1 MKLYSPTSI
10 GLAVCS
16 QTTQPNDSNV
26 GLAVCNLSDQISDTG
41 TSARV
46 LIIPDGLFSGHDGRP
61 KDVESGHWLMD
72 AAAFQFL
79 QLHAE
84 QRPNDYLF
92 DYEHQTLH
100 KEKNG
105 QPAPAAGWFKPDAL
119 QYVPGEGVYAEN
131 VEWTDKAVS
140 AIRAKEYRYVS
151 PVFLYDTITGRVLK
165 LLHVAL
171 TNDPAILGM
180 DEVAIL
186 NSQFTQFGVPPM
198 NEAQKLLTALGV
210 TVDGDVTDAHI
221 TQGQAAIEK
230 IKQEAQTAQAAL
242 TAQQDKQQTV
252 DLSKYVPIESYNAL
266 HTQYVALSA
275 EHQVTTVDA
284 EIDKA
289 KQDGRIIEAEVD
301 YFKKLGEQQGVAA
314 LTTMLETRKP
324 IAALTTQQTK
334 QTQTPPEDKKKGL
347 AALTAD
353 DKYAADQLGMSHQE
367 FADAK
372 EEK

>member
-1 MKLYSPTSI
+1 MKPYSPTSI
-10 GLAVCS
+10 GLAVCN
-16 QTTQPNDSNV
+16 QTAPSDSNV

-61 KDVESGHWLMD
+61 TDVESGHWLMD
-72 AAAFQFL
+72 DTAFQFL
-79 QLHAE
+79 QAHAQ

-92 DYEHQTLH
+92 DYEHQTLN

-105 QPAPAAGWFKPDAL
+105 QPAPAAGWFKPGAL
-119 QYVPGEGVYAEN
+119 QYVQGEGVYAEN
-131 VEWTDKAVS
+131 VDWTDKAAS
-140 AIRAKEYRYVS
+140 AIRAKEYRFVS

-198 NEAQKLLTALGV
+198 NEAQQLLKALGV
-210 TVDGDVTDAHI
+210 TVDGDVTEAHI

-266 HTQYVALSA
+266 HTQYVALSTQ
-275 EHQVTTVDA
+275 HQVTTVDA

-289 KQDGRIIEAEVD
+289 RQDGRIIEAEVG

-324 IAALTTQQTK
+324 IAALTTQQTQ
-334 QTQTPPEDKKKGL
+334 QTQKPPEDKKKGL